1 MATQCLPLLCWATNR
16 LSPDVHRLVQ
26 EYLTVRVGKKSAYID
41 DLLWWQMQHKGVY
54 HNFSLSGTIPSC
66 IRKKKAIPNLGADL
80 DAVEP
85 EEDELIEVEIK
96 ARAPKSCSWYVDR
109 WQMGVYG
116 AKFTELLET
125 LREEFDGRVPGR
137 GAHMQAAMEVPSTE
151 EEWRSF
157 VQLWVFGPP
166 KPVQG
171 TLDRWLRPIA

>member
-1 MATQCLPLLCWATNR
+1 MATQRLPLLCRATNR

-54 HNFSLSGTIPSC
+54 LNFSLSGTIPSS

-96 ARAPKSCSWYVDR
+96 AHAPESCS
-109 WQMGVYG
+109 
-116 AKFTELLET
+116 
-125 LREEFDGRVPGR
+125 
-137 GAHMQAAMEVPSTE
+137 
-151 EEWRSF
+151 
-157 VQLWVFGPP
+157 
-166 KPVQG
+166 
-171 TLDRWLRPIA
+171 

>member
-1 MATQCLPLLCWATNR
+1 MATQRLPLLCRATNR
-16 LSPDVHRLVQ
+16 LSPDVRRLVQ

-54 HNFSLSGTIPSC
+54 LNFSLSGTIPSS

-109 WQMGVYG
+109 WHIGVYG
-116 AKFTELLET
+116 ARFTGLLEM

-137 GAHMQAAMEVPSTE
+137 GAHMQAAMEVPCTE

-166 KPVQG
+166 QPVQG